1 MTQATSLASNFECRV
16 SCDMGADVPL
26 VRTPYRAF
34 VGISSLLFAI
44 SVALTIAWSTSM
56 SAMRGMPMPG
66 GWTMS
71 MMWMRMPGH
80 TWGEATA
87 SFLAMWVAMM
97 VAMMLPSQ
105 VPVLWRYRQAVR
117 WRGESHLGSLTLVA
131 GLGYFFVWALFGFAV
146 FPLGAALAAVE
157 MEHPALARAVPV
169 AVGAVIVI
177 AGALQFT
184 SWKTHHLTRCRETP
198 AGGGMMPANARTAWR
213 EGMQF
218 GFHCS
223 LSCANLTAI
232 LLVIGVMDLRTMAL
246 VTAAIT
252 AERLTPAGQRL
263 APVTG
268 TAIILT
274 GLLLITRVVALR

>member
-1 MTQATSLASNFECRV
+1 MTQATSLARNFECRI
-16 SCDMGADVPL
+16 SCETDADVPSE
-26 VRTPYRAF
+26 RRSCRAF

-44 SVALTIAWSTSM
+44 SWALTIAWCTSM

-87 SFLAMWVAMM
+87 LFLAMWVAMM
-97 VAMMLPSQ
+97 AAMMLPSQ
-105 VPVLWRYRQAVR
+105 VPVLWRYRHAVR
-117 WRGESHLGSLTLVA
+117 WRGESRLGFLTLVA
-131 GLGYFFVWALFGFAV
+131 GLGYFFVWALFGLAV

-169 AVGAVIVI
+169 TAGAVIVI

-184 SWKTHHLTRCRETP
+184 SWKTHHLARCRETP
-198 AGGGMMPANARTAWR
+198 AGGGIIPANARTAWR

-218 GFHCS
+218 GFRCS

-232 LLVIGVMDLRTMAL
+232 LLVIGVMDLRAMSL

-252 AERLTPAGQRL
+252 AERLTPAGQRV
-263 APVTG
+263 AQVTG
-268 TAIILT
+268 AVVVVT
-274 GLLLITRVVALR
+274 GLLLITRVIAFR